1 MKLKNIILYL
11 CIFVLACQFSIDTLF
26 SFSSFSLTGYFGL
39 SGTVASQIANW
50 INAGL
55 SVYSIIALVAA
66 FNVSSVVILA
76 AVAKFAGKKV
86 AKATIVAF

>member
-11 CIFVLACQFSIDTLF
+11 CISVLAYQFSIDSLF

-39 SGTVASQIANW
+39 NGTIATQIANW

-66 FNVSSVVILA
+66 FNVGSVVIFA
-76 AVAKFAGKKV
+76 TIAKFAGKKV
-86 AKATIVAF
+86 AKSAIVAF